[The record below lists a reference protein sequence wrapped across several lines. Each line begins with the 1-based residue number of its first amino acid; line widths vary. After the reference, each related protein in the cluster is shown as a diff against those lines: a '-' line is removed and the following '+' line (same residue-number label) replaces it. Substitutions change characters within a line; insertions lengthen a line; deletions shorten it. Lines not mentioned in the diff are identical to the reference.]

1 MILQEGTLWGLR
13 CDVCGRFYSSASAT
27 TNATFPDEL
36 DRERALGRFE
46 QRAQQDVCVVCLAL
60 EGKFGLG
67 ARARLERLNGRRFP
81 R

>member
-1 MILQEGTLWGLR
+1 MILQEGALLGLR
-13 CDVCGRFYSSASAT
+13 CDVCGRFYSSAT
-27 TNATFPDEL
+27 INATFLDEL
-36 DRERALGRFE
+36 ERERALGRFE